1 MTEDEA
7 PKRANSSEI
16 KPTVDAEEQ
25 VRTSPS
31 AELPLCVP
39 LDPFKPGKQRVEL
52 HIKFGEALL
61 HC

>member
-1 MTEDEA
+1 MKIVHERKVQMTEDEA

-39 LDPFKPGKQRVEL
+39 LDPLQAW
-52 HIKFGEALL
+52 EAES
-61 HC
+61 

>member
-39 LDPFKPGKQRVEL
+39 LDPLQAW
-52 HIKFGEALL
+52 EAES
-61 HC
+61 